1 MKLACQLAAFGFLLY
16 AVASAPP
23 VAADA
28 APMNNLDA
36 EIASSV
42 RAKAESLGVSY

>member
-1 MKLACQLAAFGFLLY
+1 MEEGRRGAGEGR
-16 AVASAPP
+16 V
-23 VAADA
+23 
-28 APMNNLDA
+28 PMNNLDA